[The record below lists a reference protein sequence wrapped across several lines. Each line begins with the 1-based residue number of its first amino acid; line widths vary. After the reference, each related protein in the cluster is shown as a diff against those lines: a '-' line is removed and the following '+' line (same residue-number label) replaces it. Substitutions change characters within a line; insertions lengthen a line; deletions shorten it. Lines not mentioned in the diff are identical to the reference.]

1 MSVIPPTIAVDLSNF
16 LLRIFSLMVRNV
28 HEINSTTKPDL
39 AGRKPARSKSSLDA
53 ALDLPDFVLTWQVWF

>member
-1 MSVIPPTIAVDLSNF
+1 MLFAI
-16 LLRIFSLMVRNV
+16 RNV

-53 ALDLPDFVLTWQVWF
+53 ALDLPGFVLTWQVWF